1 VVLQVL
7 FTQQNQRVKNDWPNC
22 FASAPLYSRICIGS
36 PQRGQGSPSPGMTT
50 DFLHFRF
57 PVNVCAPPRYFRP
70 QKTRTPARRERSRE
84 LALSKSEL
92 ELWRHV
98 TIGWHVAVDFKTDAD
113 FNQNGCRPS
122 HSCPPFGSSSS
133 GKIIEPKNTK
143 PQVSE
148 QWMTASHRRHIAK
161 GFKSPPSPILFLR
174 GHFSQHHSREH
185 SGRQAANSFGL
196 CPVRPF
202 HR

>member
-1 VVLQVL
+1 L

-122 HSCPPFGSSSS
+122 HSAFSFGPRENSRAETISNR
-133 GKIIEPKNTK
+133 KC
-143 PQVSE
+143 Q
-148 QWMTASHRRHIAK
+148 MTAPRAVLCREETQMPTRRL
-161 GFKSPPSPILFLR
+161 PPPRSVEEQLAFPRL
-174 GHFSQHHSREH
+174 
-185 SGRQAANSFGL
+185 SGLGTIPSDG
-196 CPVRPF
+196 
-202 HR
+202 